1 MADTTTNPDTPAA
14 SKEQAEQYREAAA
27 ASAETAQRH
36 TDEGNYTQAGE
47 ALDKAQEQAQKA
59 DDADNPD
66 KLREYIAKLEA
77 DNRKLKDENGD
88 RRVKAKE
95 VQEQS
100 AEFKKKVAQ
109 LFGFESDDDPETML
123 KKARQEAADNAQ
135 RSAELQAELDRLRED
150 AQLRQVVERAG
161 GDQAFL
167 VPFLRGQG
175 LPEWGSDEWESK
187 VTGLVKDT
195 MERYQDA
202 RAVKAPRSSGNA
214 QTPPNN
220 SNGEKP
226 VLGAE
231 ELKRLYDAGDYEAIN
246 EASREGRIAR

>member
-1 MADTTTNPDTPAA
+1 MADSTNNAETPT
-14 SKEQAEQYREAAA
+14 SVKEAEDRLRDAA
-27 ASAETAQRH
+27 ASAEAAQRH

-47 ALDKAQEQAQKA
+47 ALNKAQEQAQKA

-135 RSAELQAELDRLRED
+135 RSAELQAELDRLRDCLLYTSD
-150 AQLRQVVERAG
+150 AA
-161 GDQAFL
+161 
-167 VPFLRGQG
+167 
-175 LPEWGSDEWESK
+175 DE
-187 VTGLVKDT
+187 
-195 MERYQDA
+195 
-202 RAVKAPRSSGNA
+202 
-214 QTPPNN
+214 
-220 SNGEKP
+220 
-226 VLGAE
+226 
-231 ELKRLYDAGDYEAIN
+231 
-246 EASREGRIAR
+246 

>member
-1 MADTTTNPDTPAA
+1 MADTTNNAETPT
-14 SKEQAEQYREAAA
+14 SVKEAEDRLRDAA
-27 ASAETAQRH
+27 ASAEAAQRH
-36 TDEGNYTQAGE
+36 TNEGNYTQAGK
-47 ALDKAQEQAQKA
+47 ALDKAQEQARKA
-59 DDADNPD
+59 DDANNPD

-167 VPFLRGQG
+167 MPFLRGHD

-246 EASREGRIAR
+246 EAAREGRIAR